1 MKVVGGRRVFSVDE
15 VTARLAAMF
24 EGLRSFWVEAEV
36 QDLRPAR
43 SQMRFTLR
51 GEGGL
56 DASMNAIVY
65 DRLPHKPADG
75 ALVQAYGRMEF
86 WRPRSLVSMRV
97 ERLELVGE
105 GLLRAQ
111 VHELRGRLQA
121 EGLLD
126 PARKRRPPA
135 LPRRIGLVTS
145 AGGAARQDVLTNV
158 WARLPEADVV
168 AVGVPVQGDEAPRL
182 IARALRHLDA
192 APAVDVIVLARGGGS
207 LEDLMAFNSEVVC
220 RAVAEAATPVVSAV
234 GHERDVTLCDLVAD
248 VRVSTPTAAAAAVV
262 PSREAVE
269 THLSDAAQALGR
281 SLLRARAGAEEAVAG
296 RAGALA
302 RALRGRG
309 ELARDRAE
317 RLAPRLAPA
326 LRRAAVAAAARADR
340 AEAMLAV
347 LSPRRT
353 VARGYAIV
361 REAEGGRV
369 VADAAGVGP
378 GRELAIELRD
388 GSLAA
393 TTTGTGRERRRPGRR
408 AAQLRGGPAPPGR
421 GRRTPRGGRGGAGGG
436 GGALRA
442 GPGLPGRVPG
452 AAGGRSAADRGA
464 HGRGP
469 ARRARRAARR
479 GARATVLRSRDGP
492 YAMPAGRMARR
503 AVQRSRRAMSRS
515 MRPRGTWQP
524 ALPTL
529 A

>member
-1 MKVVGGRRVFSVDE
+1 VKVVGGRRVFSVEE
-15 VTARLAAMF
+15 VTARVAAMF

-51 GEGGL
+51 GEGAL
-56 DASMNAIVY
+56 DASMNGIVY

-86 WRPRSLVSMRV
+86 WRPRSQVSMRV

-111 VHELRGRLQA
+111 VQELRGRLQA

-145 AGGAARQDVLTNV
+145 ADGAARQDVLTNV
-158 WARLPEADVV
+158 WARLPEADVL

-182 IARALRHLDA
+182 IARAVRHLDA
-192 APAVDVIVLARGGGS
+192 APEVDVIVLARGGGS
-207 LEDLMAFNSEVVC
+207 LEDLMAFNSEAVC
-220 RAVAEAATPVVSAV
+220 RAVADAATPVVSAV

-281 SLLRARAGAEEAVAG
+281 SLLRARAGAEEAIGG
-296 RAGALA
+296 RAGALT

-317 RLAPRLAPA
+317 RLGPRLAPA
-326 LRRAAVAAAARADR
+326 LRRAAAAAGARADR
-340 AEAMLAV
+340 AEAMLAL

-388 GSLAA
+388 GRLSA
-393 TTTGTGRERRRPGRR
+393 TTTGT
-408 AAQLRGGPAPPGR
+408 AP
-421 GRRTPRGGRGGAGGG
+421 
-436 GGALRA
+436 
-442 GPGLPGRVPG
+442 
-452 AAGGRSAADRGA
+452 
-464 HGRGP
+464 
-469 ARRARRAARR
+469 
-479 GARATVLRSRDGP
+479 
-492 YAMPAGRMARR
+492 
-503 AVQRSRRAMSRS
+503 
-515 MRPRGTWQP
+515 
-524 ALPTL
+524 
-529 A
+529 